1 MRRLLLLG
9 LLVVH
14 AGCKSATPVV
24 KEKPVADPLYT
35 SKLMSLTGQ
44 RGANQPLHLSV
55 PPSSPPGVVPAREGP
70 TQLASGE
77 P

>member
-9 LLVVH
+9 LFILL
-14 AGCKSATPVV
+14 ASCKSATPVV

-35 SKLMSLTGQ
+35 SKLISSGGLRASNPITGI
-44 RGANQPLHLSV
+44 PL
-55 PPSSPPGVVPAREGP
+55 PPPPPTWTTPGQDGP
-70 TQLASGE
+70 TQLASE